1 MLDDKWCG
9 SGKQWGTERHDRQ
22 DIAGTSTAKQPTN
35 QRSNWG
41 GDLRETQFD
50 TLSLLAIPAFPNCWL
65 ANRNL
70 KLEREFANANGFL
83 AV

>member
-1 MLDDKWCG
+1 MP
-9 SGKQWGTERHDRQ
+9 TN
-22 DIAGTSTAKQPTN
+22 QPTN

-50 TLSLLAIPAFPNCWL
+50 ALGLLAIPAFSHCWL
-65 ANRNL
+65 GNGNL
-70 KLEREFANANGFL
+70 KEEREFANATGIL